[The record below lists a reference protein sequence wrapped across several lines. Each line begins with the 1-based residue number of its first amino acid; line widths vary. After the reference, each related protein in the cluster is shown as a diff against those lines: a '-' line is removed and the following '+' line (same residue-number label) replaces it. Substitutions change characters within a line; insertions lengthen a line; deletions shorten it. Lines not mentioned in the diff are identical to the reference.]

1 VLSSAKLDTVTT
13 VPPLP
18 PVVVFTP
25 SAGTAAN
32 PTRPDGLPLLVDE
45 LLEDELEELLEEEL
59 LLDEE
64 LAELEELE
72 LLLEDE
78 LLLELDEELLEDELE
93 ELEEL
98 LLDEELLL
106 ELDEE
111 LLEPPLGAEHS
122 LTPPGTRVPAPKVAS
137 LQTKLPLSILKVNWS
152 ARPKATLVLAATL
165 QVLFSVQTV
174 T

>member
-1 VLSSAKLDTVTT
+1 
-13 VPPLP
+13 
-18 PVVVFTP
+18 VVVFSP

-45 LLEDELEELLEEEL
+45 LLEEDELLEDELDELLEDEL

-64 LAELEELE
+64 LELLELE

-78 LLLELDEELLEDELE
+78 LLLELDEELLEDELD
-93 ELEEL
+93 ELLEDEL

-111 LLEPPLGAEHS
+111 LLDAPPPGAEHS
-122 LTPPGTRVPAPKVAS
+122 LTPPATRVPAPKVAS
-137 LQTKLPLSILKVNWS
+137 LQTKLPLRILKVNWS
-152 ARPKATLVLAATL
+152 ARPKATLVLAATV
-165 QVLFSVQTV
+165 QV
-174 T
+174 